1 MGFIKFN
8 RKEAEQKANSFGAI
22 AEGDYELF
30 IKDGKWDPQTGKP
43 DKAPY
48 FNLEL
53 AIRTD
58 VDQDHGGRKLFH
70 SFYISRNE
78 EKVDQ
83 SMDFINR
90 FNLALG
96 IPDGVEFA
104 TEESWLKYI
113 IGKPVKAHV
122 GQREYN
128 GKTYAEVKYFMESE
142 FAEMAAQENQSNSS
156 GLTKTETKPKPNPKI
171 DDDPFSS
178 DGQTIDISDDD
189 LPF

>member
-8 RKEAEQKANSFGAI
+8 RNEAEKKANSFGAI

-43 DKAPY
+43 DKTPY

-58 VDQDHGGRKLFH
+58 VDQEHGGRKLFH
-70 SFYISRNE
+70 SFYISRDP
-78 EKVDQ
+78 EKAET
-83 SMDFINR
+83 SMDFIDR

-96 IPDGVEFA
+96 IPDGVEFD
-104 TEESWLKYI
+104 TEEQWLNYI

-122 GQREYN
+122 GDREYN
-128 GKTYAEVKYFMESE
+128 NKTYAEVKYFMESE
-142 FAEMAAQENQSNSS
+142 FAEITAQDTQSSSS
-156 GLTKTETKPKPNPKI
+156 GLTKTETKPKI
-171 DDDPFSS
+171 DDDPFAN
-178 DGQTIDISDDD
+178 DNGTIDIGDDD